1 MEKIQYNKLVR
12 DKIPNIIKKSGGKCK
27 VKRLT
32 SDGLIAELCKKPKE
46 EYEEY
51 CKAKTSDERLGELA
65 DIIYPVLCLQ
75 RHLSLSSL
83 ALKTHRANFRGL
95 YDEEIF
101 DLKEE
106 LGKHISSLH
115 GSNADLE
122 ITTVMTSGILEI
134 AILLAAKDGFTVEE
148 LSSQIKEKQTQKGG
162 FKYGY
167 YLVWATKK

>member
-51 CKAKTSDERLGELA
+51 CKAKTSEERLGELA

-83 ALKTHRANFRGL
+83 ALKTHRANFRGVSTTRKYL
-95 YDEEIF
+95 T
-101 DLKEE
+101 LKKSWESI
-106 LGKHISSLH
+106 LVAYMVVTL
-115 GSNADLE
+115 
-122 ITTVMTSGILEI
+122 TS
-134 AILLAAKDGFTVEE
+134 K
-148 LSSQIKEKQTQKGG
+148 SPRS
-162 FKYGY
+162 
-167 YLVWATKK
+167 